1 MEYDRRVVIA
11 ALTQLRSLTG
21 LAAGAMRALVV
32 AKSGRAHPQVSGRL
46 RVGGIDEVVTITRDR
61 FGIPHV
67 EASSDAGAVFG
78 QGFAQAHD
86 RLFQLEL
93 FRRGASGRLAEVFG
107 PRALDAD
114 RFARR
119 LALRALTERDLEAAS
134 PEARVLLEAF
144 ANGVNA
150 AIDSLPVLPP
160 EFAIMNAPPEPWRPE
175 HSLLVGRLLMLSFS
189 PNWDAELQRDRL
201 VAALGPERAAL
212 VDIPYPP
219 DAPTTTGEAYAGTLE
234 RLLGAYQGIEAAGA
248 PTGGASNAWAL
259 AGAHTRTGAPLL
271 ACDPHVRFGVPSL
284 FHVAHIRGGDLDVI
298 GAGVPGVPGV
308 AIGHNRDVAW
318 GMTAGLADVSDSY
331 IEEFDP
337 ADPERYRTPDG
348 WERARARTER
358 IEVRGGPPID
368 EMMLETRHGPV
379 VGPALPG
386 EERAIALRSTALEP
400 GETVGP
406 LLDANRARD
415 AAGFEVAI
423 ARWPGATFNFV
434 FADRAGAIGY
444 RLAGSIPR
452 RVEGQGLVP
461 QAGAM
466 SPGPPKPLAAD
477 EMPHL
482 TDPAGGVIVSANQAP
497 GGTLELG
504 EEWMESYRARRITEL
519 LAGRD
524 DHTVASCQAIQ
535 ADLHN
540 AALVALRDLLL
551 ARGVV
556 ADEETRAVIGEWDG
570 QVTAASAAAAVMETV
585 YQEAA
590 RSLTARVA
598 GTMSDMALGRGL
610 GGAAGED
617 SRFHYRLQG
626 RIVAALAAAEPPW
639 CDGEE
644 DRDRVLRAAMERA
657 LAELRERLGDRPV
670 AWRWGALRP
679 SRQPHPLGG
688 VPGLGKA
695 FGVGPV
701 EMPGDVNTVWQGGY
715 SVHHGPSAAGGFSP
729 GYRQVIDLANWDR
742 STFQMP
748 AGNSGI
754 PGHPHYGDCAPEFF
768 EGRQRPLLYSREAI
782 AANAEG
788 TLVLEPI
795 EVRP

>member
-1 MEYDRRVVIA
+1 VEYDRGVVIA

-21 LAAGAMRALVV
+21 LAAGAMRALAI
-32 AKSGRAHPQVSGRL
+32 AKSGRANPPVSGRL
-46 RVGGIDEVVTITRDR
+46 HVGGLDERITVTRDR

-78 QGFAQAHD
+78 QGFVQAHD

-93 FRRGASGRLAEVFG
+93 FRRAASGRLAEVFG

-119 LALRALTERDLEAAS
+119 LALRGLTERDLEAAS
-134 PEARVLLEAF
+134 DEARVLLEAF
-144 ANGVNA
+144 AGGVNA
-150 AIDSLPVLPP
+150 AIATLPALPP
-160 EFAIMNAPPEPWRPE
+160 EFAITNAPPEPWRAE
-175 HSLLVGRLLMLSFS
+175 HSLLVGRLLLLGFS
-189 PNWDAELQRDRL
+189 PNWDAELQRDRM

-212 VDIPYPP
+212 VDIPYPTA
-219 DAPTTTGEAYAGTLE
+219 APTTTGEAYEGTVE
-234 RLLGAYQGIEAAGA
+234 RLLGAYQGIEAAGV

-259 AGAHTRTGAPLL
+259 AGAHTRSGAPLL
-271 ACDPHVRFGVPSL
+271 ASDPHVRFGVPSL
-284 FHVAHIRGGDLDVI
+284 FHVAHIRGGDIDVI

-308 AIGHNRDVAW
+308 VIGHNQDVAW
-318 GMTAGLADVSDSY
+318 GMTAGLADVSDCY

-348 WERARARTER
+348 WERARVRTER
-358 IEVRGGPPID
+358 IEVRGGPPIH
-368 EMMLETRHGPV
+368 ETMLQTRHGPV
-379 VGPALPG
+379 VGPALPD

-415 AAGFEVAI
+415 AAGFEAAI

-434 FADRAGAIGY
+434 FADRDGAIGY

-452 RVEGQGLVP
+452 RTEGQGLVP
-461 QAGAM
+461 QDGAT
-466 SPGPPKPLAAD
+466 SPGPPDPLPAD

-482 TDPAGGVIVSANQAP
+482 SDPPAGVIVSANQAP
-497 GGTLELG
+497 GGPLELG
-504 EEWMESYRARRITEL
+504 EEWMESYRAARIAEL

-540 AALVALRDLLL
+540 AALVTLRDLLL
-551 ARGVV
+551 ARDIVT
-556 ADEETRAVIGEWDG
+556 DEETRAALSGWDG
-570 QVTAASAAAAVMETV
+570 QVTAASAGAAIMETV

-610 GGAAGED
+610 GGPAGED

-626 RIVAALAAAEPPW
+626 RIVAALVAADPPW

-644 DRDRVLRAAMERA
+644 DRDRVLRASVERA
-657 LAELRERLGDRPV
+657 LGELRERLGGRTA

-688 VPGLGKA
+688 VPGLGRA
-695 FGVGPV
+695 FAVGPV

-715 SVHHGPSAAGGFSP
+715 SVHHGPTAGGGFSP

-754 PGHPHYGDCAPEFF
+754 PGHAHYDDCAPEFF

-782 AANAEG
+782 EANAEG

-795 EVRP
+795 GVRP

>member
-11 ALTQLRSLTG
+11 AITQLRSLTG
-21 LAAGAMRALVV
+21 LAAGAMRALAV
-32 AKSGRAHPQVSGRL
+32 AKSGRANPRVAGRL

-67 EASSDAGAVFG
+67 EASTDAGAVFG

-93 FRRGASGRLAEVFG
+93 FRRAASGRLAEVFG

-119 LALRALTERDLEAAS
+119 LALQGLTERDLEAAS
-134 PEARVLLEAF
+134 AEARVLLEAF

-150 AIDSLPVLPP
+150 AIATLRALPP
-160 EFAIMNAPPEPWRPE
+160 EFAITGADPEPWRPE
-175 HSLLVGRLLMLSFS
+175 HSLLVGRLLMLGFS

-201 VAALGPERAAL
+201 VRALGPERAAL
-212 VDIPYPP
+212 VDIPYPT
-219 DAPTTTGEAYAGTLE
+219 DAPTTTGQPYEGTLE
-234 RLLGAYQGIEAAGA
+234 RLLGAYGAIEAAGA
-248 PTGGASNAWAL
+248 PAGGASNAWAL
-259 AGAHTRTGAPLL
+259 TGSHTRTGAPLL
-271 ACDPHVRFGVPSL
+271 ACDPHVRAGAPSL

-298 GAGVPGVPGV
+298 GASVPGVPGV
-308 AIGHNRDVAW
+308 VIGHNRDVAW
-318 GMTAGLADVSDSY
+318 GMTAGLADVSDCY

-348 WERARARTER
+348 WERARTRTER

-368 EMMLETRHGPV
+368 ETMIETRHGPV
-379 VGPALPG
+379 VGPGLPG
-386 EERAIALRSTALEP
+386 EERAIALRSTALEA

-415 AAGFEVAI
+415 AAGFEKAI

-434 FADRAGAIGY
+434 FADRDGAIGY

-452 RVEGQGLVP
+452 RVEGQGLAP
-461 QAGAM
+461 QDGAT
-466 SPGPPKPLAAD
+466 SPGPPELLTAE

-482 TDPAGGVIVSANQAP
+482 FDPPGGVIVSANQAP
-497 GGTLELG
+497 GGPLELG
-504 EEWMESYRARRITEL
+504 EEWMESYRAERISAL
-519 LAGRD
+519 LAGRG

-535 ADLHN
+535 SDLHN
-540 AALVALRDLLL
+540 AGLVALRDLLL
-551 ARGVV
+551 ARNVV
-556 ADEETRAVIGEWDG
+556 AADEVRAELEGWDG
-570 QVTAASAAAAVMETV
+570 QVAAASAGAAIMETV
-585 YQEAA
+585 YQHAA
-590 RSLTARVA
+590 RTLATRVA
-598 GTMSDMALGRGL
+598 GTMSDIVLGRGL
-610 GGAAGED
+610 GAPAGED

-626 RIVAALAAAEPPW
+626 RIVAALAAAEAPW

-644 DRDRVLRAAMERA
+644 DRDRVLRAATEQA
-657 LAELRERLGDRPV
+657 LGELRERLGDSPRE
-670 AWRWGALRP
+670 WRWGALRS

-688 VPGLGKA
+688 VPGLGRA
-695 FGVGPV
+695 FAVGPN

-715 SVHHGPSAAGGFSP
+715 SVYHGPEAPGGFSP

-754 PGHPHYGDCAPEFF
+754 PGHPHYGDCAAEFF

-795 EVRP
+795 GVRR